1 LEEKRGLTRRP
12 KDAKEDGI
20 STTEDAE
27 GAEEEG
33 DFEFSTTDEH

>member
-12 KDAKEDGI
+12 KEAKEDGI
-20 STTEDAE
+20 STTEGTE
-27 GAEEEG
+27 STEEEG